1 MLKYYAGGS
10 LIVIFIILSILYK
23 SNYKE
28 KKIKK
33 DDVELKDMGFE
44 DFEDFSNWGQ
54 FIHIDE

>member
-28 KKIKK
+28 KIKK
-33 DDVELKDMGFE
+33 DDVELKDIGVE
-44 DFEDFSNWGQ
+44 SFEDFSNWGQ
-54 FIHIDE
+54 FIYIDE

>member
-10 LIVIFIILSILYK
+10 IIIIFFILSILYK

-33 DDVELKDMGFE
+33 DDVEIKDMGLESFE
-44 DFEDFSNWGQ
+44 DFNNWGQ
-54 FIHIDE
+54 FIYIDE

>member
-28 KKIKK
+28 KIKK

-54 FIHIDE
+54 FIYIDE